1 MRKRNILNSPGLME
15 LKRRRRKIFLN
26 KILISIFSLIVI
38 FAGLAYIS
46 RISVLNI
53 KDTEVA
59 GNKVIDAE
67 AIKSAVSR
75 VTSGNYLWLFP
86 RTNILF
92 YPQSNIKVALI
103 EEFKRL
109 ENVDLSIKNYKILK
123 VSVTER
129 EGVYTWCGDVPSES
143 NNESKCYF
151 MDKSGYIFD
160 EAPFFSGDVYFK
172 FYGKL
177 DLKDDSPLGANFSP
191 ENFSKLVSFKKS
203 LEDIGLKPEVLYTN
217 DDGSIRIFLPIQKG
231 SREPYIVLDADD
243 DFQTSAENLEL
254 ALSTEPLLSDFKN
267 KYSSLEYIDLR
278 YGNKVYYRFSAQGG
292 SASGGR

>member
-1 MRKRNILNSPGLME
+1 MRKRNILNSPGLLE

-26 KILISIFSLIVI
+26 KILISIFALVVI

-53 KDTEVA
+53 NEVEVT
-59 GNKVIDAE
+59 GNKVLDTE
-67 AIKSAVSR
+67 AIRNAVTK

-103 EEFKRL
+103 DEFKRL
-109 ENVDLSIKNYKILK
+109 EKVDLSIKNYKILK
-123 VSVTER
+123 ISVTER
-129 EGVYTWCGDVPSES
+129 EGVYTWCGDAPGGSGDD
-143 NNESKCYF
+143 SKNPCF
-151 MDKSGYIFD
+151 FLDKNGYIFA

-177 DLKDDSPLGANFSP
+177 DLKNDSPLGSNFSP
-191 ENFSKLVSFKKS
+191 PNFGELISFKKS
-203 LEDIGLKPEVLYTN
+203 LENIGLKPEVLYVK
-217 DDGSIRIFLPIQKG
+217 DDDSIKIFLPGKTLG
-231 SREPYIVLDADD
+231 REPYIILDAED
-243 DFQTSAENLEL
+243 DFQKLAENLEL
-254 ALSTEPLLSDFKN
+254 ALGTEPLLSDFKN

-278 YGNKVYYRFSAQGG
+278 YGNKVYYKFK
-292 SASGGR
+292 